1 MKLKKY
7 IFTVFLSV
15 FLSTLVSCDWLFNDA
30 PINTISEKE
39 VWHNPMLLD
48 EYVNAWYRSM
58 GSGFSTYVPSLAL
71 VKNASRYNM
80 AWFTDQLS
88 VGKNDW
94 FNAGYGDLLKGNET
108 HSTVVASAA

>member
-30 PINTISEKE
+30 PINTTSEKE

-48 EYVNAWYRSM
+48 EYVNAW
-58 GSGFSTYVPSLAL
+58 
-71 VKNASRYNM
+71 
-80 AWFTDQLS
+80 
-88 VGKNDW
+88 
-94 FNAGYGDLLKGNET
+94 
-108 HSTVVASAA
+108 